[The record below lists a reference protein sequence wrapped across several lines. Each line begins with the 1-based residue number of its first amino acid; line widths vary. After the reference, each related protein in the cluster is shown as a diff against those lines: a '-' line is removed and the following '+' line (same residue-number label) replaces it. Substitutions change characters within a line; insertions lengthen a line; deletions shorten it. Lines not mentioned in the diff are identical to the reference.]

1 MTIPLPDPLDPFELK
16 AREFF
21 FRHNLLARDGNPPRF
36 REWAIAVSGGGDSV
50 FLCHLLHRLATP
62 PIALTV
68 LHFNHHT
75 DKNKNQDDQEFVENL
90 SRRLGLPFHSA
101 CSPSSDL
108 SRRNISETVLRK
120 ERHSFFESYLS
131 THPHSAI
138 FLGHQLDDRIET
150 VLANL
155 FRGGGP
161 RSLIGIAEESRG
173 RIFRPLLGFGREE
186 IRQALVLAG
195 LPYRDD
201 PANMDPAHLRNRIRL
216 TLRGEIDRF
225 FPPHGS
231 RHLGHLATL
240 MERETSPNRIFTPLL
255 CEEESPGKIRFSL
268 FMYQSLR
275 PSAQGLFL
283 RSLLN
288 RQGDFGL
295 PLPPERNLLR
305 TLEQAEPGKSLLNYP
320 IGKDWILSI
329 VFGRTDLVYKYP
341 ESNKWRYDLH
351 PGAQQNGFTA
361 TAIQLPRGGTLFVGR
376 SPGNEIVGDRS
387 RRPGMSTS
395 FRLPDQ
401 TDPEGSF
408 SICYWTPGQRVLP
421 DQTGGSPRSVSSNWK
436 NRPLP
441 WSRKFMVPVLCRGP
455 YALWI
460 PGILDVTG
468 QLLNDGSG
476 SAVTLTYQ
484 VRERSEWKKFLENP

>member
-1 MTIPLPDPLDPFELK
+1 MTIPLPDPLDPFESK

-21 FRHNLLARDGNPPRF
+21 FRHALLARDGNLPRF

-50 FLCHLLHRLATP
+50 FLCHLLKRLATP
-62 PIALTV
+62 SISLTI

-75 DKNKNQDDQEFVENL
+75 DEKKNKDDQEFVENL
-90 SRRLGLPFHSA
+90 SRTMGLPIYA
-101 CSPSSDL
+101 RCSPSPDL
-108 SRRNISETVLRK
+108 SRQNISETVLRQ

-131 THPHSAI
+131 THPQSAI

-155 FRGGGP
+155 FQGGGP

-186 IRQALVLAG
+186 IRKALVLAE

-201 PANMDPAHLRNRIRL
+201 PANLDPAHLRNRIRI

-225 FPPHGS
+225 FPPYGS

-240 MERETSPNRIFTPLL
+240 MEREISPNRILTPLL
-255 CEEESPGKIRFSL
+255 CEEESPGKIKFSL

-288 RQGDFGL
+288 RQGNFGL

-305 TLEQAEPGKSLLNYP
+305 TLEGADPGKNLLNYP
-320 IGKDWILSI
+320 VGKDWILSI

-341 ESNKWRYDLH
+341 ESDNWRYDLN
-351 PGAQQNGFTA
+351 PEAQQDGFTA
-361 TAIQLPRGGTLFVGR
+361 TTIKLPRGGTLFVER
-376 SPGNEIVGDRS
+376 STRSEIVGDRS
-387 RRPGMSTS
+387 RRPGISASVM
-395 FRLPDQ
+395 LPDQ
-401 TDPEGSF
+401 TGPEESF
-408 SICYWTPGQRVLP
+408 SVCYWTPGQRVMP
-421 DQTGGSPRSVSSNWK
+421 DQTGASPRSVSSIWK

-468 QLLNDGSG
+468 LLPHNGSG